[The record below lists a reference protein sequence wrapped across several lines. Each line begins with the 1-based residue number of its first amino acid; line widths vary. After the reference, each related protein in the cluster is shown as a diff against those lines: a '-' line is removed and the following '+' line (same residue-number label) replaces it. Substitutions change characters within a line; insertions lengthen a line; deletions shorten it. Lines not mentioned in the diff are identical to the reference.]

1 MARAAG
7 KDTLPKVATF
17 GQVSSQIR
25 FSVGQ
30 QSEVITMTVIRF
42 RPSRPPRKQ
51 PKSEVRPRDYLSE
64 HEIESMIRACKT
76 NRHAPRDQTLLL
88 IGFRHCLRSR
98 ELCGLRWSDVD
109 LKGARLHVR
118 RAKGGS
124 ESAHPLSGR
133 ELRLLRA
140 LKREREAGDY
150 VFESERG
157 TPLSTRALRWIV
169 ADAGHAAGI
178 PFPVNAHALRHS
190 GCTHLSG
197 RGMDVR
203 MLAAFAGFRNIQHV
217 MRYVAIDPGR
227 YRNHYW
233 RD

>member
-1 MARAAG
+1 
-7 KDTLPKVATF
+7 
-17 GQVSSQIR
+17 
-25 FSVGQ
+25 
-30 QSEVITMTVIRF
+30 MTVVPF
-42 RPSRPPRKQ
+42 RQSRPPLKK
-51 PKSEVRPRDYLSE
+51 PKTEVRPRDYLTE
-64 HEIESMIRACKT
+64 REIESMIQACKT
-76 NRHAPRDQTLLL
+76 NRHALRDQTLLL
-88 IGFRHCLRSR
+88 VGFRHCLRSR

-133 ELRLLRA
+133 ELRLLRT
-140 LKREREAGDY
+140 LKREPDSAEY

-157 TPLSTRALRWIV
+157 TPLSTRALRRIV
-169 ADAGHAAGI
+169 ADAGRVAAI

-217 MRYVAIDPGR
+217 MRYVAVDAGR
-227 YRNHYW
+227 YRHHYW
-233 RD
+233 QD

>member
-1 MARAAG
+1 M
-7 KDTLPKVATF
+7 KMPV
-17 GQVSSQIR
+17 V
-25 FSVGQ
+25 
-30 QSEVITMTVIRF
+30 RF
-42 RPSRPPRKQ
+42 RPSFPPRKA
-51 PKSEVRPRDYLSE
+51 PKAKVRPRDYLSE
-64 HEIESMIRACKT
+64 REIEAMITACKR
-76 NRHAPRDQTLLL
+76 NRNALRDQTLLL
-88 IGFRHCLRSR
+88 VGFRHCLRSR

-140 LKREREAGDY
+140 LKRERDNGEF
-150 VFESERG
+150 VFASERG

-169 ADAGHAAGI
+169 ADAGCVAGI

-217 MRYVAIDPGR
+217 MRYVAVDAGR
-227 YRNHYW
+227 YRQHYW
-233 RD
+233 HD

>member
-1 MARAAG
+1 
-7 KDTLPKVATF
+7 
-17 GQVSSQIR
+17 
-25 FSVGQ
+25 
-30 QSEVITMTVIRF
+30 MTVIRF

>member
-1 MARAAG
+1 M
-7 KDTLPKVATF
+7 
-17 GQVSSQIR
+17 S
-25 FSVGQ
+25 
-30 QSEVITMTVIRF
+30 VIRF
-42 RPSRPPRKQ
+42 RQSPPPRKQ
-51 PKSEVRPRDYLSE
+51 PKTQVRPRDYLSE
-64 HEIESMIRACKT
+64 REIESMVQACKT
-76 NRHAPRDQTLLL
+76 NRHALRDQTLLL
-88 IGFRHCLRSR
+88 IGFRHCLRSQ

-109 LKGARLHVR
+109 LKSARLHVR

-140 LKREREAGDY
+140 LKRECDAREY
-150 VFESERG
+150 VFASERG
-157 TPLSTRALRWIV
+157 TPLSTRALRRIV
-169 ADAGHAAGI
+169 ADAGCGAGI

-217 MRYVAIDPGR
+217 MRYVAVDAGR
-227 YRNHYW
+227 YRHHYW
-233 RD
+233 HD